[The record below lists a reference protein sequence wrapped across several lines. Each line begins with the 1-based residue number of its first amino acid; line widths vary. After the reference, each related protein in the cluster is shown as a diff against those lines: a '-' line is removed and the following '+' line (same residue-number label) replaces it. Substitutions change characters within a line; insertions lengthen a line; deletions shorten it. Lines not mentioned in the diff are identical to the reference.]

1 MAKKVASKAHL
12 FYCGPVPL
20 SDREE
25 KLLAQMEKAL
35 LADDPRLVSALT
47 GAPTISSRRNLG
59 LAVLLFFAGFAAVF
73 GGVFSKIYPISW
85 VGFLIC
91 LTGVS
96 ILAAGLRGK
105 VEALARGERPSKPAK
120 KSFKDRLD
128 DRWDNRGQDP
138 IN

>member
-1 MAKKVASKAHL
+1 M
-12 FYCGPVPL
+12 FYCDLMPL
-20 SDREE
+20 SEREE

-47 GAPTISSRRNLG
+47 GAPTKANRRNLG
-59 LAVLLFFAGFAAVF
+59 LAVVLFFAGFGAVF
-73 GGVFSKIYPISW
+73 GGLFSKIYPISW

-91 LTGVS
+91 LTGLS
-96 ILAAGLRGK
+96 ILASGLKGK
-105 VEALARGERPSKPAK
+105 VEALAKGERPAKPARS
-120 KSFKDRLD
+120 SFKQRLD